1 MVVRHRKRG
10 VHKYPGSRSC
20 GAGNTKNRRGKGG
33 RGGSGNAGPQKAR
46 RSFFTTNEPDHLGRH
61 GFVRPG
67 PKKFIKTTDLNDIQR
82 MADKGDLKKNGSK
95 YEYVFDGKVLGSGK
109 ISSPVLVKAISFSGK
124 AKEKITKAGGEAKT
138 E

>member
-10 VHKYPGSRSC
+10 RHKYHGTRSW
-20 GAGNTKNRRGKGG
+20 GGGNAKNRRGKGC

-46 RSFFTTNEPDHLGRH
+46 WTFFTRYEPDHLGRH

-67 PKKFIKTTDLNDIQR
+67 PKTCVETIDLNDIQR
-82 MADKGDLKKNGSK
+82 MVEKGDLKKNGNMH
-95 YEYVFDGKVLGSGK
+95 EYTFEGKVLGSGE
-109 ISSPVLVKAISFSGK
+109 IASPVLVKANSFSKK
-124 AKEKITKAGGEAKT
+124 AVEKIKKAGGEAKT